1 MKRKEN
7 NETRSVSELVDIT
20 PLVAQ
25 NAKQSKTKISIGVTQ
40 SVASKNSIACH
51 RAIVDYRTAD
61 GLMQLLSPK
70 VMAFVARNAEEIYRR
85 ITKQTTLKGTAE
97 AFGEKPLNL
106 WIRLLLLDTVRYTG
120 IAMSEADMQRLDDT
134 ATAIQ
139 TAAPY
144 IAPEEV
150 LVFLQH
156 FKDGRYERFYGTF
169 NPQVLMQSLQTY
181 LKERQTEI
189 QRLDREQQKEHLM
202 QQAAE
207 AKANAIT
214 REQWEAIK
222 REQQRDE
229 IAG

>member
-1 MKRKEN
+1 MKERKN
-7 NETRSVSELVDIT
+7 NGMQSVSELVDIT

-25 NAKQSKTKISIGVTQ
+25 NAKQSKTTISIGITPRD
-40 SVASKNSIACH
+40 ASKNTIACQ
-51 RAIVDYRTAD
+51 RAIADYKTAD

-70 VMAFVARNAEEIYRR
+70 QMAFVTRCATEVYSK
-85 ITKQTTLKGTAE
+85 ITKQTTLKGIRE

-106 WIRLLLLDTVRYTG
+106 WIRLLLLDTVQYTG
-120 IAMSEADMQRLDDT
+120 IAMSEADMQRLDAT

-139 TAAPY
+139 TAAPH

-150 LVFLQH
+150 LIFLQH
-156 FKDGRYERFYGTF
+156 FKEGRYERFYGTY
-169 NPQVLMQSLQTY
+169 NPQVVMQSLQMY

-222 REQQRDE
+222 REQQRDG